1 MVDNYD
7 DARAQS
13 MGFDP
18 NQQEDPDNE
27 VDFEA
32 RGAYAPRETQA
43 WDLMDEAS
51 EQIQTT
57 LEDVPKFELR
67 DEVKTK
73 SVQDMASAMTF

>member
-1 MVDNYD
+1 
-7 DARAQS
+7 